1 MIRHGSRRLDA
12 EATPLRPTI
21 PLAVRIGS
29 TASMAMIWCE
39 KTGLPYEI
47 KRQSSAFSNNASL
60 TVDAGTRRLP
70 HQNPKSP

>member
-1 MIRHGSRRLDA
+1 MTRHGPRRSSVQA
-12 EATPLRPTI
+12 YQLRAAI
-21 PLAVRIGS
+21 RLALCLRN